1 MQYVAQTPQY
11 EGAGGQA
18 QQYGYGD
25 PTGQQYQAQQYG
37 QDPSA
42 FQMYGGGG
50 DYQMA
55 GGAGMGMKPPKY
67 NVTAVYAGESDR
79 EGMLHLQNTT
89 KKALWQPRYV
99 VIKENYM
106 FLFKRSPLLL
116 MRRRYPRPM
125 SWLMNTLRKLKQ
137 EKLLKVISL
146 EHAEIEIAE
155 SATMRPNTFVVH
167 HKDTNAMGKWFFAYF
182 LACDSRPEM
191 EDWIKF
197 LKEQK
202 TSHLQKRLSQ
212 VDAIFSSQLH
222 VVTKELYEAEKE
234 KMKIAEELIETENDL
249 FKAMKEEIEC
259 LRAEIEHARRI
270 KPKLPP
276 PKPPSRLVAAEKEEA
291 PRPKVVPPPVPDEV
305 GGGDEAFPIPYLDG
319 LDADSPPP
327 DEPEPEPEPARAPEE
342 EEEELV
348 LGAGVS
354 NQIIV
359 YEDEIDDDYIVGEVL
374 ITLEDTV
381 EDLRERVEEEL
392 EMEDGFVM
400 ILNEHDLLSMTNS
413 HRVYKYLGPENV
425 LVLKY

>member
-11 EGAGGQA
+11 DTGGQGQFA
-18 QQYGYGD
+18 YDPNGQSYGNF
-25 PTGQQYQAQQYG
+25 G

-42 FQMYGGGG
+42 FAMYGGGE
-50 DYQMA
+50 YQMQA
-55 GGAGMGMKPPKY
+55 GPGARVNPKY
-67 NVTAVYAGESDR
+67 NVTAEYSGESDR

-99 VIKENYM
+99 VVKENYL

-116 MRRRYPRPM
+116 MRRKYPRPM
-125 SWLMNTLRKLKQ
+125 SWFMNVLRKLKQ

-146 EHAEIEIAE
+146 EHAEIEVAE

-167 HKDTNAMGKWFFAYF
+167 HKDTNTLGKWFFAYF

-197 LKEQK
+197 LREQK
-202 TSHLQKRLSQ
+202 TSHLQKRLGQ
-212 VDAIFSSQLH
+212 VDAIFSSKLH

-234 KMKIAEELIETENDL
+234 KIKIAEELIETENEL

-259 LRAEIEHARRI
+259 LEAEIEHAKRI
-270 KPKLPP
+270 KPRLPP
-276 PKPPSRLVAAEKEEA
+276 PKRAS
-291 PRPKVVPPPVPDEV
+291 VVPPPVQESGAGEPSKPRPVPPPVPEEVQRSQADE
-305 GGGDEAFPIPYLDG
+305 FPIEDFL
-319 LDADSPPP
+319 AEATREESA
-327 DEPEPEPEPARAPEE
+327 EEAESREE
-342 EEEELV
+342 EGDGLV
-348 LGAGVS
+348 LGEGVS
-354 NQIIV
+354 NQILV

-374 ITLEDTV
+374 ITAEDKV

-400 ILNEHDLLSMTNS
+400 ILNDRDLLSTTNE
-413 HRVYKYLGPENV
+413 HKVYKYLERENI